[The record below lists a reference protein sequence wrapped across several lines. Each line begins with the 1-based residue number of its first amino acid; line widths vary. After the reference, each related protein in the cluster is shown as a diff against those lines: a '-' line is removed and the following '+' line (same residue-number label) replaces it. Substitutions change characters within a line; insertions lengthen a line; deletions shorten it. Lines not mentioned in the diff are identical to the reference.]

1 MNTCLHSDV
10 PTSLE
15 KSGMLKWKMCACV
28 CDSNTGVCVCVS
40 GRSDS
45 LESPFMAQIISRIR
59 EPGQSQSV
67 TESNMFCLETHGGNV
82 QQIQTSFQTLFK
94 IQT

>member
-1 MNTCLHSDV
+1 MFVLRCTN
-10 PTSLE
+10 
-15 KSGMLKWKMCACV
+15 KSGKVWNVEMEKVCV
-28 CDSNTGVCVCVS
+28 CDSNTGVCVS

-59 EPGQSQSV
+59 EPGQSESV
-67 TESNMFCLETHGGNV
+67 TSESNMFCLETHGGNV
-82 QQIQTSFQTLFK
+82 QQIQTSIQTLFK

>member
-1 MNTCLHSDV
+1 MFALRCTN
-10 PTSLE
+10 
-15 KSGMLKWKMCACV
+15 KSGKVWNVEMENVCVCV

-67 TESNMFCLETHGGNV
+67 TSESNMFCLETHGGNV
-82 QQIQTSFQTLFK
+82 Q
-94 IQT
+94 